1 MYNKKMGKEFIP
13 RGWRKD
19 TWQKV
24 EKIIERI
31 SKEELLDF
39 YRTTGAIRADALEQ
53 WSREELINVVDEI
66 GEKNA
71 RQFLEIFK
79 HYLSK

>member
-1 MYNKKMGKEFIP
+1 MEKEFIP
-13 RGWRKD
+13 RGWKKD
-19 TWQKV
+19 MWQKV
-24 EKIIERI
+24 ERITERI
-31 SKEELLDF
+31 SREELFNF

-66 GEKNA
+66 GEKNVE
-71 RQFLEIFK
+71 QFLETFK